1 MAPAGA
7 CRGIE
12 PQPELGGNPVEPVAV
27 IDFETTGM
35 SPMSGARATE
45 IAVVLLEGGR
55 IRARYHSLMNAGVP
69 VPPFIQA
76 LTGISTAMLR
86 KAPPVA
92 EVMAAAA
99 DFIGDHPL
107 VAHNATFD
115 RRFLDAELE
124 RIGRAR
130 QAEFACTL
138 LAARRI
144 YPEAPNHKLGTLIQ
158 FTGLP
163 APASYHRALTDAE
176 MAAGLLAQ
184 IERDLQRRF
193 GLKSISHAR
202 LRELQGV
209 PRRGL
214 NHWLQN
220 QPWTTN

>member
-1 MAPAGA
+1 
-7 CRGIE
+7 
-12 PQPELGGNPVEPVAV
+12 VEPVAV

-76 LTGISTAMLR
+76 LTGISTAI
-86 KAPPVA
+86 A

-130 QAEFACTL
+130 QADFACTL

-184 IERDLQRRF
+184 MERDLQRRF
-193 GLKSISHAR
+193 GLKSVSHAR

-220 QPWTTN
+220 QPWATN